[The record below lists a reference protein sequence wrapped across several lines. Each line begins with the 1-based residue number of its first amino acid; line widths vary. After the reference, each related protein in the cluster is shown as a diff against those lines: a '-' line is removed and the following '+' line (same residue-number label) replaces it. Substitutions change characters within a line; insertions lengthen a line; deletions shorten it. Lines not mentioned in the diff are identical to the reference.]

1 MDRSVR
7 KILSLPLF
15 GDDFCQWLVDLRMA
29 QFEKLCAVSDGT
41 IDECVQAF
49 VNLVPALEAQY
60 SPAHQKTEEELARWV
75 PIIEILF
82 ALVRNT
88 AKTGT
93 ADLAVDL
100 GFGLAEVSVATGR
113 SPLKS
118 KRDSN
123 EPPLPLPLA
132 KRPRAIEPRSDE
144 AQDSLK
150 AREIGEARKWG
161 MRLRAIVERCGEHA
175 TIAGG
180 PKPGSPL
187 SQEEMNALRS
197 IVYESGGFR
206 TIQQCVRH
214 WERLETWARSQNINA
229 IPLTTEVLVKYILD
243 LADRGCGPT
252 VIPSVRGAV
261 KWICK
266 RIGMQAPDLGDAR
279 IMALQ
284 KRVYSE
290 RGKETREAV
299 PIPLALVAAL
309 ERFVCSRFRSGQ
321 FVMAF
326 FAWWILIMI
335 YSSLRFDDAMHV
347 VPEALAMKDEALYGV
362 VWQTKVERQKK
373 GTRFAVAKVS
383 VTGEEWMEDGWS
395 AASFEMDERDYFMK
409 ELDSAERFGDRPAT
423 YQRSVLWLRYVLTT
437 AASDDLKRGLISPP
451 DLKGHLQLI
460 QEITWHS
467 CRVTLLS
474 AAVQAQVPDKEI
486 GLQANWKNP
495 SQLVLKYARSRK
507 EISIEM
513 VKRLTKRIAS
523 DWKSPPEFEA
533 EDSNLVDFGD
543 CSLTYVTKARSSSA
557 PAKDLN
563 LKYHAMYIDGTGAER
578 TLCGR
583 YKITECDDLGE
594 IPPSSQMC
602 SLCAGKIFADP

>member
-1 MDRSVR
+1 
-7 KILSLPLF
+7 
-15 GDDFCQWLVDLRMA
+15 
-29 QFEKLCAVSDGT
+29 
-41 IDECVQAF
+41 
-49 VNLVPALEAQY
+49 
-60 SPAHQKTEEELARWV
+60 
-75 PIIEILF
+75 
-82 ALVRNT
+82 
-88 AKTGT
+88 
-93 ADLAVDL
+93 
-100 GFGLAEVSVATGR
+100 
-113 SPLKS
+113 
-118 KRDSN
+118 
-123 EPPLPLPLA
+123 
-132 KRPRAIEPRSDE
+132 
-144 AQDSLK
+144 
-150 AREIGEARKWG
+150 
-161 MRLRAIVERCGEHA
+161 
-175 TIAGG
+175 
-180 PKPGSPL
+180 
-187 SQEEMNALRS
+187 MNALRS

-214 WERLETWARSQNINA
+214 WERFETWARSQNINA

-309 ERFVCSRFRSGQ
+309 ERFVCSRFRSSQ

>member
-1 MDRSVR
+1 M
-7 KILSLPLF
+7 
-15 GDDFCQWLVDLRMA
+15 
-29 QFEKLCAVSDGT
+29 
-41 IDECVQAF
+41 
-49 VNLVPALEAQY
+49 
-60 SPAHQKTEEELARWV
+60 
-75 PIIEILF
+75 
-82 ALVRNT
+82 
-88 AKTGT
+88 TGT
-93 ADLAVDL
+93 ADLAIDL
-100 GFGLAEVSVATGR
+100 GFGLAEISVAVGR

-118 KRDSN
+118 RRDSN

-132 KRPRAIEPRSDE
+132 KRPKAIEPRADE
-144 AQDSLK
+144 AQASLK
-150 AREIGEARKWG
+150 ARELGEARKWG

-206 TIQQCVRH
+206 IIQQCVRH

-229 IPLTTEVLVKYILD
+229 IPLTTEVLVKYVLD

-252 VIPSVRGAV
+252 VIPSVRGAI

-266 RIGMQAPDLGDAR
+266 RIGMQAPDLVDAR
-279 IMALQ
+279 VMALQ
-284 KRVYSE
+284 KRVYGE

-309 ERFVCSRFRSGQ
+309 ERFVCARFRSSQ
-321 FVMAF
+321 FVLAF

-383 VTGEEWMEDGWS
+383 VSGEEWMEDGWS
-395 AASFEMDERDYFMK
+395 AASFEMDDRDYFMK
-409 ELDSAERFGDRPAT
+409 ELESAERFCDRPAT

-467 CRVTLLS
+467 CRVTLLP

-495 SQLVLKYARSRK
+495 SQLVLKVRAEPQGDLDRDGQEAHEEDRVGLEVSARVRGRGLQSG
-507 EISIEM
+507 
-513 VKRLTKRIAS
+513 RLRRLHS
-523 DWKSPPEFEA
+523 D
-533 EDSNLVDFGD
+533 L
-543 CSLTYVTKARSSSA
+543 YVTKARSSSV

-602 SLCAGKIFADP
+602 SLCSGKIFSDP